1 MSDFESNTVY
11 AVAPDNKITS
21 TVQGPNPLSNKVG
34 EEPADIFL
42 NLNTNM
48 IYTAGSDSISVING
62 TTNKLLNHIS
72 IERVSDEEGR
82 SNNRETPKDRE
93 TPEAIVFNEKTNMIY
108 VTNSQKYL
116 CYQRS
121 RKQ

>member
-62 TTNKLLNHIS
+62 
-72 IERVSDEEGR
+72 
-82 SNNRETPKDRE
+82 
-93 TPEAIVFNEKTNMIY
+93 
-108 VTNSQKYL
+108 
-116 CYQRS
+116 
-121 RKQ
+121 